1 MIQGTLMPPELTT
14 GERLAYRQ
22 GYDKRAT
29 RYAREV
35 GTAPVEPAAAA
46 TFYRDREAVLHK
58 AGMAAVTGLRRRR
71 GGAS

>member
-1 MIQGTLMPPELTT
+1 MIQGSLMPAELTH

-29 RYAREV
+29 QYAHDNGV
-35 GTAPVEPAAAA
+35 APVEPAAAA
-46 TFYRDREAVLHK
+46 TFYGDREPVLHK
-58 AGMAAVTGLRRRR
+58 SGMAAVAGFRRRR